1 MNIENDV
8 WVLNESEISQTFET
22 RESIQKPEGGLVEQ
36 VIKEEMPEDSRQNST
51 LVLRGD
57 DVIRINSFPFLI
69 GKSKKVDYTIDGDT
83 YISRK
88 HCRIIRRGDKYY
100 VEDLDS
106 MNGTF
111 VDGQE
116 ISGKVEIHE
125 GSEII
130 LADRRY
136 IARWED

>member
-1 MNIENDV
+1 MASLLRDDFVTSND
-8 WVLNESEISQTFET
+8 
-22 RESIQKPEGGLVEQ
+22 LV
-36 VIKEEMPEDSRQNST
+36 I
-51 LVLRGD
+51 L
-57 DVIRINSFPFLI
+57 
-69 GKSKKVDYTIDGDT
+69 
-83 YISRK
+83 
-88 HCRIIRRGDKYY
+88 H
-100 VEDLDS
+100 LDS